1 MVACGV
7 FQALEG
13 EYHFVQ
19 RRVPVGAL
27 VLQVHVDSAEVS
39 GRKLRVV
46 REGSQRRQYPPGHLA
61 VGLRIVLVVHEH
73 VFGIEERQADG
84 EVVQAVEYAGG
95 RFGVRRPVVL
105 LVAVKDVAEGEH
117 GFFTRRPQSVGD
129 AGVAHEALQQ
139 REAGTRGIVGEI
151 PDALASVQ
159 V

>member
-27 VLQVHVDSAEVS
+27 VFQVHVDSAEVS

-46 REGSQRRQYPPGHLA
+46 REGPQRRQYPPGHLA

-95 RFGVRRPVVL
+95 RFGIRRPVVL
-105 LVAVKDVAEGEH
+105 LVAVEDVAEGEH

-139 REAGTRGIVGEI
+139 REAGARGIVGEI
-151 PDALASVQ
+151 PDALAPIQ